1 MHDVEEFVDGD
12 RLGDVVRR
20 AGADRLLTVAD
31 HRLGRERDDRQ
42 VGETFLTPYHL
53 HGRVAVH
60 AGHHDVHQDEFYR
73 RLGHQHVDTVL
84 TVLRDQHLQT
94 LRLEHAADREKVAG
108 VVVDDEHASPLE
120 HRIYGQGIHRG
131 AERGGRRTQHGSMK
145 EEGRYVE
152 QLLRIADDT
161 DRPRA
166 AEGLDALVY
175 HRVQLIAFEHHQRER
190 SAIIEPAHR
199 DVLDKLQHL
208 ISEVFVDDDAMNSAA
223 VEDRDRVRCATRP
236 DNRDRFATDQ

>member
-60 AGHHDVHQDEFYR
+60 AGHHDVHQHEFYR

-94 LRLEHAADREKVAG
+94 LRFEHAADGEKVSG
-108 VVVDDEHASPLE
+108 VVVDDEHASALE
-120 HRIYGQGIHRG
+120 HRIDGQGVDSRAG
-131 AERGGRRTQHGSMK
+131 WRDWCSQYRPMK
-145 EEGRYVE
+145 EQRRYVE
-152 QLLRIADDT
+152 QLLRI
-161 DRPRA
+161 
-166 AEGLDALVY
+166 
-175 HRVQLIAFEHHQRER
+175 
-190 SAIIEPAHR
+190 
-199 DVLDKLQHL
+199 
-208 ISEVFVDDDAMNSAA
+208 
-223 VEDRDRVRCATRP
+223 
-236 DNRDRFATDQ
+236 